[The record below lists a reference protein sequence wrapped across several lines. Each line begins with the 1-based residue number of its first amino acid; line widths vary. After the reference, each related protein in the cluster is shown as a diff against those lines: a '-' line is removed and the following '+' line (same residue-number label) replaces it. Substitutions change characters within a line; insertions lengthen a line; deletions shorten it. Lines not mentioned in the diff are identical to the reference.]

1 MWIYLNLLIVLF
13 VPFALGAAVLTAL
26 LRERM
31 ENFSFWEKM
40 ALFFSVGWGLHIVVM
55 FVLGLVKIPLTF
67 TNILAADFIMIAGL
81 LPFYYKY
88 LDIGI
93 RKLEIGNWKLE
104 IRNIVLAVIGLK
116 VLFVAWST
124 LIKPIIDPDLLAC
137 YTLAARMTFLNGT
150 FPRGWPLADETL
162 MPSLSQAWSSI
173 GFHAWNDSVLTSWSP
188 FLFLGLVIIFY
199 SALSRYFSR
208 WYSLLFTFL
217 LSTLP
222 FLVFHAGTAYADF
235 LQAFYYSTATIYLFL
250 FMKEMDRDKERS
262 FGFLLVSALLLGLA
276 VWAKRSGIYY
286 AGINIAA
293 ASVFLGLNR
302 FKISKEIW
310 KKVIYAFLLFLMVIT
325 PWLVYQPLTTL
336 RVAIKGAVISIVQP
350 PSEVTSPYTVKPPDI
365 IQAFSRNSFA
375 EDNWHILGM
384 VFLAALLLYPKTAF
398 SSPRGYLLAIIGL
411 QFAGLLFIFTLSNM
425 SSTIFN
431 ETLLNRLML
440 HFVPVI
446 LYFCAEAIGSSAE
459 DELINS

>member
-1 MWIYLNLLIVLF
+1 MWLYLNLLIVLF
-13 VPFALGAAVLTAL
+13 VPFALGAAVLSAL

-31 ENFSFWEKM
+31 ENFFFWERI
-40 ALFFSVGWGLHIVVM
+40 ALFFSIGWGLHAIIM
-55 FVLGLVKIPLTF
+55 FILGLIKIPLTF
-67 TNILAADFIMIAGL
+67 TNILVAGFIIIAGL

-104 IRNIVLAVIGLK
+104 IGNIVLAVIGLK

-137 YTLAARMTFLNGT
+137 YALSARMTFLNGT

-162 MPSLSQAWSSI
+162 MPSLSQAWSAI
-173 GFHAWNDSVLTSWSP
+173 GFHGWNDAILTIWSP

-208 WYSLLFTFL
+208 WYSLIFTFL

-235 LQAFYYSTATIYLFL
+235 LQTFYYSTATIYLFL
-250 FMKEMDRDKERS
+250 FMKEIDRDKDKS
-262 FGFLLVSALLLGLA
+262 FGFLLISALLLGLA

-293 ASVFLGLNR
+293 ASVFLGLNHL
-302 FKISKEIW
+302 KINQENW
-310 KKVIYAFLLFLMVIT
+310 KKIIYAFVIFAIIIT
-325 PWLVYQPLTTL
+325 PWLTYQPFTTL
-336 RVAIKGAVISIVQP
+336 RSVAKGAVLSIVQP
-350 PSEVTSPYTVKPPDI
+350 PSETTSTYTVKPLDI

-446 LYFCAEAIGSSAE
+446 LYFCAEVIGLNVE
-459 DELINS
+459 RTD